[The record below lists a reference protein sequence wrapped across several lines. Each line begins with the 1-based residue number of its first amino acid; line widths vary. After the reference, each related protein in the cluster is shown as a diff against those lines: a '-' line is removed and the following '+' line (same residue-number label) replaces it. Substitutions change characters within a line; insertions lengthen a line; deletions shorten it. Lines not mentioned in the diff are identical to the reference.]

1 MRKMLPWHNAA
12 GWRGKFTSRFMETV
26 TINRE
31 HAVGLSGQ
39 FGKLCFR
46 RWETVRRA
54 ANVAER
60 RSDKMN
66 VFIF

>member
-12 GWRGKFTSRFMETV
+12 GWREVYITIYETV

-31 HAVGLSGQ
+31 HGSGLKRTIQEIMLS
-39 FGKLCFR
+39 R
-46 RWETVRRA
+46 VETVRRA

-60 RSDKMN
+60 EVIR
-66 VFIF
+66 